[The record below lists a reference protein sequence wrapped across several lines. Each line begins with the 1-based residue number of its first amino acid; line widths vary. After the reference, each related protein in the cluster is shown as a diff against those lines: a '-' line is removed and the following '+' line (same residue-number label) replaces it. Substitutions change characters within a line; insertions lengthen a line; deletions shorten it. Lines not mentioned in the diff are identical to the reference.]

1 MTDSMRRAI
10 DETERRRTKQTA
22 YNTEHGIVPKG
33 VQKRIKDII
42 DGVYDADATRQEL
55 KAAQTAAEY
64 KVMDEKSLTK
74 KVKKIEKEMQDAAK
88 NLEFEKA
95 AVLRDQLKELK
106 ALLFGVEERE

>member
-1 MTDSMRRAI
+1 MTAPMIAPSRLKSKPAFFSAASPAAGLRKRWPKDRTPERMREPRA
-10 DETERRRTKQTA
+10 
-22 YNTEHGIVPKG
+22 
-33 VQKRIKDII
+33 
-42 DGVYDADATRQEL
+42 L
-55 KAAQTAAEY
+55 
-64 KVMDEKSLTK
+64 MLDEKSLTK